1 MMEGY
6 IAPYSATVVRKLQ
19 EAGAIIV
26 GKATMDEF
34 AMGTTGENSP
44 YPIPH
49 NPVVSDRVPG
59 GSSSGSVVSV
69 ASAMVP
75 AALGTDTG

>member
-26 GKATMDEF
+26 GKGTMDEF

-44 YPIPH
+44 YLIPH
-49 NPVVSDRVPG
+49 NLACPDRVPG
-59 GSSSGSVVSV
+59 GSSSGPAVAVS
-69 ASAMVP
+69 SGMVP
-75 AALGTDTG
+75 ASLGTDTG

>member
-26 GKATMDEF
+26 GKGTMDEF

-44 YPIPH
+44 YPLPH
-49 NPVVSDRVPG
+49 NPAVPSRVPG
-59 GSSSGSVVSV
+59 GSSS
-69 ASAMVP
+69 
-75 AALGTDTG
+75 